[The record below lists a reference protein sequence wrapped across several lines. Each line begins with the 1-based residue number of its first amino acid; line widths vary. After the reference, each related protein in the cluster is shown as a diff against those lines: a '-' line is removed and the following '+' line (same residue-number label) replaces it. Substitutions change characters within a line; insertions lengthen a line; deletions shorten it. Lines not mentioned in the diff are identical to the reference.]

1 MSKDAL
7 LIIIQHFVD
16 SILLSKSYDIRE
28 NHNAMA
34 RRKMFA
40 PYSNQCKSDKMSS
53 TRGCYSCLRVA
64 EFIQVLTEEVYCPCG
79 PEKVIS

>member
-28 NHNAMA
+28 NHNAIA

-40 PYSNQCKSDKMSS
+40 P
-53 TRGCYSCLRVA
+53 
-64 EFIQVLTEEVYCPCG
+64 
-79 PEKVIS
+79 